1 MTVSLQGSGQ
11 WVGCVAVDSAGD
23 WMVRFDP
30 PHVTSLCIPSTPS
43 QLSTVLALF
52 PSHRPVF
59 DCKHGIL

>member
-30 PHVTSLCIPSTPS
+30 LNSLCIPRTPS
-43 QLSTVLALF
+43 QLFHSISVAPR
-52 PSHRPVF
+52 PSHYPDF
-59 DCKHGIL
+59 